1 VTNKLGKEVLEEHLT
16 SIAVGIAGPAI
27 LGVFAFLWKVN
38 SRLAGIER
46 KLEAHDHRIKDNR
59 ATLSKHFD
67 KAFTI
72 RKSINEI

>member
-1 VTNKLGKEVLEEHLT
+1 MEEHLT
-16 SIAVGIAGPAI
+16 SIAVGIAGPAV

-38 SRLAGIER
+38 SRLAGIEK
-46 KLEAHDHRIKDNR
+46 KLEANHHRIKDNK

-72 RKSINEI
+72 RKSINDI